1 MLVLIFGPDNVSSY
15 QKFKYLYECYHLKL
29 IRLIWCYVRDIA
41 IAEDLAQDVYLQIF
55 LHLEQIPEPGRK
67 ETAAYLF
74 TMARRTCIKYFA
86 DHEPT
91 TDFSEYEEFLTANA
105 DPIWEELTV
114 HDLRNKFNVFLDSLT
129 EPSRSLFIYGIVQK
143 RPYREIAEK
152 LNISPGAVAK
162 RILRLRGRFQKCLD
176 E

>member
-1 MLVLIFGPDNVSSY
+1 M
-15 QKFKYLYECYHLKL
+15 
-29 IRLIWCYVRDIA
+29 
-41 IAEDLAQDVYLQIF
+41 
-55 LHLEQIPEPGRK
+55 
-67 ETAAYLF
+67 
-74 TMARRTCIKYFA
+74 
-86 DHEPT
+86 
-91 TDFSEYEEFLTANA
+91 TANA